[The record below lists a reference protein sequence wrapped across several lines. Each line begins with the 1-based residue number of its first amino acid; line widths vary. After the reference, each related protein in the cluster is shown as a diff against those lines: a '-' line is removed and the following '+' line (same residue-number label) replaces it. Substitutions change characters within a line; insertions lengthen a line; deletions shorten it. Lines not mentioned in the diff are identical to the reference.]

1 MRWVS
6 SGEGKQ
12 REVSGNY
19 LLCTSEE
26 TKTQI
31 PSWVGNSFPAF
42 GPQGEL
48 VGSKTKAR
56 KKKKKS
62 RSTLLCSYV
71 LLMH

>member
-1 MRWVS
+1 MRWVN

-31 PSWVGNSFPAF
+31 PSWVGNSFPAL

-48 VGSKTKAR
+48 VEQKPE
-56 KKKKKS
+56 KKKKKKAVNFGQ
-62 RSTLLCSYV
+62 LCSV
-71 LLMH
+71 PMFC